1 MINLHDK
8 LAMLEVQRDEAI
20 ARLAAMQQPNRDP
33 SNPYDYR
40 RALEDLA
47 DYEDEV
53 VSARLLIADNAD
65 CPADWE
71 RLLTRRDVVAALP

>member
-1 MINLHDK
+1 MISLHDK
-8 LAMLEVQRDEAI
+8 LAMLEVQRDEAV
-20 ARLAAMQQPNRDP
+20 ARLAAMQPNRDP

-71 RLLTRRDVVAALP
+71 RLRTRRHVVTTPR